1 MSATALR
8 SDAQRNR
15 DRILAAAR
23 VVFAGQGLDAP
34 MNEIARQ
41 AGVGIATLFR
51 RFPTRDDLVAAVFAD
66 RMTAYAAAIDVALQ
80 DPDPWHGFCEYVRT
94 ICAMQASDR
103 GFTDVLTQSFPTAPG
118 LEAERDEAFR
128 QFTKL
133 IRRAQKSGRLRKDF
147 VPEDLPMLL
156 MANAGVVTVTATA
169 APETSDRLVA
179 YLLQAFAA
187 ASQAPLPA
195 PPTPQRM
202 YAAMVRAQITS

>member
-1 MSATALR
+1 MGETALR
-8 SDAQRNR
+8 SDARRNR

-23 VVFAGQGLDAP
+23 DVFAEHGLDAP

-41 AGVGIATLFR
+41 AGVGIATVFR
-51 RFPTRDDLVAAVFAD
+51 RFPTRDDLVAAVFVD
-66 RMTAYAAAIDVALQ
+66 RMCAYAAAIDVALE

-94 ICAMQASDR
+94 ICAMQVGDR
-103 GFTDVLTQSFPTAPG
+103 GFTDVITQSFPTAPG
-118 LEAERDEAFR
+118 LERERDEAFR
-128 QFTKL
+128 RFTRL
-133 IRRAQKSGRLRKDF
+133 VRRAQRAGGLREDF

-156 MANAGVVTVTATA
+156 MANAGVVAVTAAA
-169 APETSDRLVA
+169 APETSERVVA

-202 YAAMVRAQITS
+202 YAAMVRAQTAR